1 MVKLVEIVRKKKSW
15 DFDFKYLYQP
25 CLSRHIFSSQYKN
38 GYYNI
43 IQWLSLQRWLPP
55 ERMHTRLFASFLP
68 FTLEA
73 PKKVSP
79 NEVPKLVI
87 THKKCFNNNVHFV
100 HFSLFYQLSRD
111 RLQILL
117 LLLRESK

>member
-1 MVKLVEIVRKKKSW
+1 MAFTARVASSRKNAH
-15 DFDFKYLYQP
+15 Q
-25 CLSRHIFSSQYKN
+25 IFC
-38 GYYNI
+38 
-43 IQWLSLQRWLPP
+43 
-55 ERMHTRLFASFLP
+55 FFLP

-73 PKKVSP
+73 PKKISP

-87 THKKCFNNNVHFV
+87 THKNVHLV

>member
-1 MVKLVEIVRKKKSW
+1 MVKVVEIVREKKSW
-15 DFDFKYLYQP
+15 DFVFKYLYQP
-25 CLSRHIFSSQYKN
+25 CFFRHIFSSQYKN
-38 GYYNI
+38 GCYNA
-43 IQWLSLQRWLPP
+43 IQLLSLQGWLPP
-55 ERMHTRLFASFLP
+55 ERMHTRLFTSFLL

-73 PKKVSP
+73 PEKISQ

-87 THKKCFNNNVHFV
+87 THKKCTNKNVHLV